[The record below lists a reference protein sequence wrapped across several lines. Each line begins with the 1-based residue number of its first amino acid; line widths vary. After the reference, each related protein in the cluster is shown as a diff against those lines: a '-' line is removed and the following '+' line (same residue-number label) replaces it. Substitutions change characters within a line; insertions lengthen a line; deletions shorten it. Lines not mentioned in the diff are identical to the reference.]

1 MTLDIRLP
9 MALLFTLIGMLL
21 VAYGFAHAS
30 TSMAAGWNIN
40 ADWGAV
46 LIVFGLSMG
55 LLAHRHATR
64 LRRAAAKAS
73 ATP

>member
-21 VAYGFAHAS
+21 VAYGITHAS
-30 TSMAAGWNIN
+30 ISMAAGWNVN

-46 LIVFGLSMG
+46 LIIFGVSMG

-64 LRRAAAKAS
+64 LRRGAA
-73 ATP
+73 